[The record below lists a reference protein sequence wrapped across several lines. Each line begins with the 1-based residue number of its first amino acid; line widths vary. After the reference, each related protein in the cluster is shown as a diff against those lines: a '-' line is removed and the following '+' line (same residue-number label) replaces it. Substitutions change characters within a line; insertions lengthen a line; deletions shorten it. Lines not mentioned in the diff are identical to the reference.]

1 MPHCQHHVNVTF
13 LSQLE
18 TTNSKQQQPQ
28 QKHAKLIWQTEEVW
42 IILTLQNREERIK
55 LTSQNREERIK
66 LTLRNREER
75 IKLTIKNGKNG

>member
-1 MPHCQHHVNVTF
+1 MPHYQHHVNVTF

-18 TTNSKQQQPQ
+18 TTNSKQHQQ